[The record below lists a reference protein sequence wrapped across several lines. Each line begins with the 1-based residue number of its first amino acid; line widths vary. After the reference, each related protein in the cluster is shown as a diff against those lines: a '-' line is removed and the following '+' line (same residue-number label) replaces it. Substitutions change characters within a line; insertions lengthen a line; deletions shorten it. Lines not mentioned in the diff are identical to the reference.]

1 MTRPVS
7 PQAFANSL
15 RARAANTARTTGIP
29 TRELLERYFHR
40 RLLARVFHAD
50 GDGWVLKGGQA
61 LLVRWPKARY
71 STDVDLIRISEASMD
86 AAVVALLAAVA
97 TPLDD
102 HLRFEHHD
110 TSPEGAANR
119 PSRKVRFKVMHGLR
133 QLSMVS
139 VDVVVGETGP
149 VGDILAQRLEAPFA
163 VESDPWPMVRMWP
176 LEDHVADKIAAM
188 YERHGAGLRAS
199 TRFKDLVDLVLI
211 ALNSPVQG
219 PVAHAALKS
228 EVERRR
234 AAGTHLVLPST
245 FEVPD
250 PAWTSGY
257 RAEAAKARDLPADC
271 RTLAA
276 VTPLADAFVSPLLDA
291 QAPEGTWDCDTR
303 RWIQVSTAS

>member
-1 MTRPVS
+1 VTRPVS

-15 RARAANTARTTGIP
+15 RARAANTSKATGIP

-61 LLVRWPKARY
+61 LLVRWPRARY
-71 STDVDLIRISEASMD
+71 STDVDLLRTVGPANPAGSVED
-86 AAVVALLAAVA
+86 AVTALLAAVA

-110 TSPEGAANR
+110 TSREAAANR

-139 VDVVVGETGP
+139 VDVVVGEAGP
-149 VGDILAQRLEAPFA
+149 VGDIVSERLATPFA
-163 VESDPWPMVRMWP
+163 VESDPWPEVRMWP

-199 TRFKDLVDLVLI
+199 TRFKDLVDLALI
-211 ALNSPVQG
+211 ALNSPVRG
-219 PVAHAALKS
+219 PVAHAALRG
-228 EVERRR
+228 EVTRRQ
-234 AAGTHLVLPST
+234 ASGTQLVLPQT
-245 FEVPD
+245 FTVPG

-271 RTLAA
+271 RTLAG
-276 VTPLADAFVSPLLDA
+276 VTPLADAFVSPLLRTDC
-291 QAPEGTWDCDTR
+291 PTGSWHPGERTW
-303 RWIQVSTAS
+303 A

>member
-1 MTRPVS
+1 MTKPLS

-15 RARAANTARTTGIP
+15 RARAANTSKETGIP

-50 GDGWVLKGGQA
+50 GEGWVLKGGQA

-71 STDVDLIRISEASMD
+71 STDVDLLRTAETTDETTIED
-86 AAVVALLAAVA
+86 AVAALVDAVA
-97 TPLDD
+97 TSLED
-102 HLRFEHHD
+102 HLTFTHHD
-110 TSPEGAANR
+110 TSRESAANR

-139 VDVVVGETGP
+139 VDVVVGANGP
-149 VGDILAQRLEAPFA
+149 RGDIFAQRLEAPFTI
-163 VESDPWPMVRMWP
+163 ESTPWPMVRMWP

-188 YERHGAGLRAS
+188 YERHGESLRPS

-211 ALNSPVQG
+211 ALNSPVRG
-219 PVAHAALKS
+219 PAAHAALHA
-228 EVERRR
+228 EVRRR
-234 AAGTHLVLPST
+234 TESGMHLVLPAT

-250 PAWTSGY
+250 PSWTGGY

-271 RTLAA
+271 HTLAG
-276 VTPLADAFVSPLLDA
+276 VTPLADGFVSPLLTEDG
-291 QAPEGTWDCDTR
+291 PDGTWDCDSR
-303 RWIQVSTAS
+303 SWL

>member
-15 RARAANTARTTGIP
+15 RARAANTAKATGVP

-71 STDVDLIRISEASMD
+71 STDVDLIRFSGSSMED
-86 AAVVALLAAVA
+86 AVAALLAAVA

-110 TSPEGAANR
+110 TSREAAANR

-139 VDVVVGETGP
+139 VDVVVGETAP
-149 VGDILAQRLEAPFA
+149 VGDIVSERLAAPFTI
-163 VESDPWPMVRMWP
+163 ESDPWPLVRMWP

-211 ALNSPVQG
+211 ALRSTVRG
-219 PVAHAALKS
+219 PVAHTALVS
-228 EVERRR
+228 EVHRRR
-234 AAGTHLVLPST
+234 AAGTHLELPAT
-245 FEVPD
+245 FTVPD

-257 RAEAAKARDLPADC
+257 HAEAAKARDLPAEY
-271 RTLAA
+271 RTLTGA
-276 VTPLADAFVSPLLDA
+276 TPLAEAFVSPLLSADGPA
-291 QAPEGTWDCDTR
+291 GTWDCDART
-303 RWIQVSTAS
+303 WA

>member
-15 RARAANTARTTGIP
+15 RARAANTAKTSGIP

-71 STDVDLIRISEASMD
+71 STDVDLVRFDSSVD
-86 AAVVALLAAVA
+86 AAVSALLAAVA

-110 TSPEGAANR
+110 TSHEAAANR

-139 VDVVVGETGP
+139 VDVVVAESGP
-149 VGDILAQRLEAPFA
+149 VGEVFTQQLEAPFT
-163 VESDPWPMVRMWP
+163 VESDPWPLVRMWP

-211 ALNSPVQG
+211 ALLSPVRG
-219 PVAHAALKS
+219 LVAHAALVS
-228 EVERRR
+228 EVSRRR
-234 AAGTHLVLPST
+234 TAGTHLSLPST
-245 FEVPD
+245 FTVPD
-250 PAWTSGY
+250 PSWTAGY
-257 RAEAAKARDLPADC
+257 RAEASKARDLPAEC
-271 RTLAA
+271 RTLVG
-276 VTPLADAFVSPLLDA
+276 VTPLADAFVSPLLSTDG
-291 QAPEGTWDCDTR
+291 PTGTWSPGER
-303 RWIQVSTAS
+303 AWS

>member
-1 MTRPVS
+1 MTRPQS

-15 RARAANTARTTGIP
+15 RARAANTAKETGIP

-71 STDVDLIRISEASMD
+71 STDVDLLRTDDTTIED
-86 AAVVALLAAVA
+86 AVA
-97 TPLDD
+97 ALIDVVTTHLDD

-110 TSPEGAANR
+110 TSREAAANR
-119 PSRKVRFKVMHGLR
+119 PSRKVRFKIMHGLR

-149 VGDILAQRLEAPFA
+149 RGVIFTRQLDAPFA
-163 VESDPWPMVRMWP
+163 IESAPWPLVRMWP

-188 YERHGAGLRAS
+188 YERHGESLRAS

-211 ALNSPVQG
+211 ALNSAVRG
-219 PVAHAALKS
+219 PAAHAALHA
-228 EVERRR
+228 EVRRR
-234 AAGTHLVLPST
+234 TESGTHLVLPAT
-245 FEVPD
+245 FEIPD
-250 PAWTSGY
+250 PAWTAGY
-257 RAEAAKARDLPADC
+257 RAEAAKARDLPAEC
-271 RTLAA
+271 RTLAG
-276 VTPLADAFVSPLLDA
+276 VTPLADAFVSPLLA
-291 QAPEGTWDCDTR
+291 AEGPGGTWDRDRGT
-303 RWIQVSTAS
+303 WG